1 MPHTK
6 YSADITAKALR
17 KRKGDLGLWR
27 VRMAAASERGRVG
40 DMDGIDRMID
50 AMILRA
56 LGKIKMETAEGVI
69 YTLAPDPQAAKLL
82 IEMGFGKA
90 KESIEIEDASAKL
103 KGVPQVILV
112 PPKWYILKHGKKEKD
127 GNG

>member
-27 VRMAAASERGRVG
+27 VRMAAASERARI
-40 DMDGIDRMID
+40 DANTDGIDRMID

-90 KESIEIEDASAKL
+90 KESIEIEDTSAKL

-112 PPKWYILKHGKKEKD
+112 PPKWWIAKHGKEK
-127 GNG
+127 

>member
-1 MPHTK
+1 MGK
-6 YSADITAKALR
+6 NK
-17 KRKGDLGLWR
+17 KRGANGYLGVFK
-27 VRMAAASERGRVG
+27 VRMGAAAERARI
-40 DMDGIDRMID
+40 DANTDGIDRMID

-112 PPKWYILKHGKKEKD
+112 PPKWWIAKHGKGK
-127 GNG
+127 